1 MIRCVSENAFS
12 NNNAINNPLHSSDY
26 WITFMIKDVYV
37 DITGDLF
44 NLIENSDSS
53 RFSFRKLFYEN
64 EFI

>member
-1 MIRCVSENAFS
+1 MIRCVSKNAFS
-12 NNNAINNPLHSSDY
+12 SDNAINESDY

-44 NLIENSDSS
+44 NLIENSDKS

>member
-1 MIRCVSENAFS
+1 MIRCVSRNAFS
-12 NNNAINNPLHSSDY
+12 SYDDINDSDY

-44 NLIENSDSS
+44 NLIENDSS
-53 RFSFRKLFYEN
+53 SYFSFRKLFYEN